1 MILSSQK
8 DTPHLIILFVNIKI
22 LLFMLLLGHVDI
34 IMFFTYIAENVYI
47 ILIGEKCV
55 SKIHDVAKR
64 ANVSIATVS
73 RVLNP
78 GGHKVNPETAEKVR
92 EAVKE
97 LDYRPNA
104 LARALQMKKTMT
116 IGVIIPDISNHYYAE
131 IVRGIQSAADGAGY
145 NIILQNTDRDQD
157 QIVKSIYLLREK
169 IVDGIIFSGGTIN
182 GYEPLSALKEL
193 RDRVVVIGR
202 HDVDFP
208 AIMVDNIA
216 GATLAIEH
224 LIDAGHSR
232 IGLIGWS
239 ESSTTAKDRL
249 SGYKNAL
256 AQNSCHFDES
266 LVCQG
271 SLTPKSGYIQAKILL
286 SQDKKPTA
294 IFAGNDQ
301 MAFGVIY
308 AAVEMG
314 LRVPEDLAVIGFDNI
329 PLSSFFVPPLSTI
342 EVPMSTLGSDSME
355 TLIGLIAGEQVPRIK
370 LHETKLIVRKST
382 LNK

>member
-1 MILSSQK
+1 M
-8 DTPHLIILFVNIKI
+8 
-22 LLFMLLLGHVDI
+22 
-34 IMFFTYIAENVYI
+34 
-47 ILIGEKCV
+47 

-73 RVLNP
+73 RVVNP
-78 GGHKVNPETAEKVR
+78 GRHKVNPETAEKVR
-92 EAVKE
+92 AAVKE
-97 LDYRPNA
+97 LNYRPNA
-104 LARALQMKKTMT
+104 LARALQMKKSMT

-131 IVRGIQSAADGAGY
+131 IVGGIQGVADKAGY
-145 NIILQNTDRDQD
+145 NIILQNTDRDPD

-216 GATLAIEH
+216 GATLAVEH
-224 LIDAGHSR
+224 LIELGHSR

-239 ESSTTAKDRL
+239 ENSTTAKDRL

-256 AQNSCHFDES
+256 AQNSYPYDQS
-266 LVCQG
+266 LICQG
-271 SLTPKSGYIQAKILL
+271 SLTPESGYNQAKILL
-286 SQDKKPTA
+286 SRENRPSA

-301 MAFGVIY
+301 MAFGAVY
-308 AAVEMG
+308 AAIEMG

-342 EVPMSTLGSDSME
+342 AVPMSELGSDSME
-355 TLIGLIAGEQVPRIK
+355 TLMGLIAGEQVARIK
-370 LHETKLIVRKST
+370 LHKTKLIVRKST
-382 LNK
+382 LSK

>member
-1 MILSSQK
+1 M
-8 DTPHLIILFVNIKI
+8 
-22 LLFMLLLGHVDI
+22 
-34 IMFFTYIAENVYI
+34 
-47 ILIGEKCV
+47 
-55 SKIHDVAKR
+55 SKIYDVARR

-78 GGHKVNPETAEKVR
+78 GNHKVNAETAEKVR
-92 EAVKE
+92 QAVKE

-116 IGVIIPDISNHYYAE
+116 IGVVIPDISNHYYAE
-131 IVRGIQSAADGAGY
+131 IVRGIQSVADREGY
-145 NIILQNTDRDQD
+145 NIILQNTERNQD

-216 GATLAIEH
+216 GATIAVEH
-224 LIDAGHSR
+224 LIDTGHKR
-232 IGLIGWS
+232 IGLISWS
-239 ESSTTAKDRL
+239 ENSTTAKDRL
-249 SGYKNAL
+249 NGYKNAL
-256 AQNSCHFDES
+256 AQNSCHFEPS
-266 LVCQG
+266 LVRQG
-271 SLTPKSGYIQAKILL
+271 KLTPESGYHEAKNLL
-286 SQDKKPTA
+286 SQNKRPTA

-308 AAVEMG
+308 AAIEMG

-329 PLSSFFVPPLSTI
+329 PLSSFFVPSLSTI
-342 EVPMSTLGSDSME
+342 EVPMFTLGSDSME
-355 TLIGLIAGEQVPRIK
+355 TLVRLIATEKISRIK
-370 LHETKLIVRKST
+370 LHKTKLIVREST

>member
-1 MILSSQK
+1 M
-8 DTPHLIILFVNIKI
+8 
-22 LLFMLLLGHVDI
+22 
-34 IMFFTYIAENVYI
+34 
-47 ILIGEKCV
+47 
-55 SKIHDVAKR
+55 SKIHDVAKL

-73 RVLNP
+73 RVLNES
-78 GGHKVNPETAEKVR
+78 GHKVSSETAEKVR
-92 EAVKE
+92 QAVKE

-131 IVRGIQSAADGAGY
+131 IVRGIQSVADRTGY
-145 NIILQNTDRDQD
+145 NIILQNTDRNQD

-169 IVDGIIFSGGTIN
+169 IVDGIIFSGGTIH

-202 HDVDFP
+202 HDVNFP

-216 GATLAIEH
+216 GATIAVEH
-224 LIDAGHSR
+224 LIEKGHRR

-239 ESSTTAKDRL
+239 EHSTTAKDRL
-249 SGYKNAL
+249 SGYKSAL
-256 AQNSCHFDES
+256 AQNSCPFEPA
-266 LVCQG
+266 LIRQG
-271 SLTPKSGYIQAKILL
+271 NLSPESGYKEAKILL
-286 SQDKKPTA
+286 SQDKPPTA

-308 AAVEMG
+308 AAIEMG

-342 EVPMSTLGSDSME
+342 QVPMFTLGAESME
-355 TLIGLIAGEQVPRIK
+355 TLVSLMAGEDVPRIK
-370 LHETKLIVRKST
+370 LHKTNLVVRQST
-382 LNK
+382 RNNILFPVDKKDTVV

>member
-1 MILSSQK
+1 M
-8 DTPHLIILFVNIKI
+8 
-22 LLFMLLLGHVDI
+22 
-34 IMFFTYIAENVYI
+34 
-47 ILIGEKCV
+47 
-55 SKIHDVAKR
+55 SKIHDVAKL

-78 GGHKVNPETAEKVR
+78 GNHKVNAQTAENVR
-92 EAVKE
+92 QAVKE

-131 IVRGIQSAADGAGY
+131 IVRGIQSVADREGY
-145 NIILQNTDRDQD
+145 NIILQNTDRNQD

-216 GATLAIEH
+216 GATIAIEH
-224 LIDAGHSR
+224 LIDVGHKR
-232 IGLIGWS
+232 IGFIGWS
-239 ESSTTAKDRL
+239 EDSTTAKDRL

-256 AQNSCHFDES
+256 AQNSCHFEPS
-266 LVCQG
+266 LIRHG
-271 SLTPKSGYIQAKILL
+271 KLTPASGCQEAEVLL
-286 SQDKKPTA
+286 SQEKRPTA

-308 AAVEMG
+308 AAIEMG

-329 PLSSFFVPPLSTI
+329 PLSSFFVPSLSTI
-342 EVPMSTLGSDSME
+342 EVPMFTLGTDSME
-355 TLIGLIAGEQVPRIK
+355 SLVRLMAGEQVSRIK
-370 LHETKLIVRKST
+370 LHKTKLIVRNST
-382 LNK
+382 QNK

>member
-1 MILSSQK
+1 M
-8 DTPHLIILFVNIKI
+8 
-22 LLFMLLLGHVDI
+22 
-34 IMFFTYIAENVYI
+34 
-47 ILIGEKCV
+47 
-55 SKIHDVAKR
+55 SKIHDVARR

-78 GGHKVNPETAEKVR
+78 GSHKVNAETAEKVR
-92 EAVKE
+92 QAVKE

-131 IVRGIQSAADGAGY
+131 IVRGIQSVADREGY
-145 NIILQNTDRDQD
+145 NIILQNTDRNQD

-216 GATLAIEH
+216 GATIAVEH
-224 LIDAGHSR
+224 LIDTGHQR

-239 ESSTTAKDRL
+239 EESTTAKDRL

-256 AQNSCHFDES
+256 AQNSCQFEPS
-266 LVCQG
+266 LVRHG
-271 SLTPKSGYIQAKILL
+271 KLTPASGCQEAKILL
-286 SQDKKPTA
+286 TQDNRPTA

-329 PLSSFFVPPLSTI
+329 PLSSFFVPSLSTI
-342 EVPMSTLGSDSME
+342 EVPMFTLGSDSME
-355 TLIGLIAGEQVPRIK
+355 TLVRLIAGEQISRIK
-370 LHETKLIVRKST
+370 LHKTRLIVRKST
-382 LNK
+382 LNR

>member
-1 MILSSQK
+1 
-8 DTPHLIILFVNIKI
+8 
-22 LLFMLLLGHVDI
+22 
-34 IMFFTYIAENVYI
+34 
-47 ILIGEKCV
+47 V
-55 SKIHDVAKR
+55 SKIHDVARR

-78 GGHKVNPETAEKVR
+78 GNHKVSAETAEKVR
-92 EAVKE
+92 QAVKE

-131 IVRGIQSAADGAGY
+131 IVRGIQSVADREGY
-145 NIILQNTDRDQD
+145 NIILQNTDRNQD

-216 GATLAIEH
+216 GATIAVEH
-224 LIDAGHSR
+224 LIDAGHKR
-232 IGLIGWS
+232 IGVISWS
-239 ESSTTAKDRL
+239 EDSTTAKDRL

-256 AQNSCHFDES
+256 AQNSCHFEPS
-266 LVCQG
+266 LIRQG
-271 SLTPKSGYIQAKILL
+271 QLTPASGCHEAKVLL
-286 SQDKKPTA
+286 SQDKRPTA
-294 IFAGNDQ
+294 IFAGNDL

-342 EVPMSTLGSDSME
+342 EVPMFTLGSDSME
-355 TLIGLIAGEQVPRIK
+355 TLVKLIAGEQTSRIK
-370 LHETKLIVRKST
+370 LHKTRLIIRKST

>member
-1 MILSSQK
+1 M
-8 DTPHLIILFVNIKI
+8 
-22 LLFMLLLGHVDI
+22 
-34 IMFFTYIAENVYI
+34 
-47 ILIGEKCV
+47 

-78 GGHKVNPETAEKVR
+78 GEHKVAPETAKKVR
-92 EAVKE
+92 EAVAE

-131 IVRGIQSAADGAGY
+131 IVRGIQSVADRAGY
-145 NIILQNTDRDQD
+145 NIILQNTDRDPD

-216 GATLAIEH
+216 GATLAVEH

-232 IGLIGWS
+232 IGLIGLS
-239 ESSTTAKDRL
+239 ADSTTAKDRL
-249 SGYKNAL
+249 SGYRNAL
-256 AQNSCHFDES
+256 AQSSCPYDES
-266 LVCQG
+266 LICQG
-271 SLTPKSGYIQAKILL
+271 SMTPESGYHQAKKLL
-286 SQDKKPTA
+286 SQENSPTA

-301 MAFGVIY
+301 MAFGAIY
-308 AAVEMG
+308 AAIEMG

-342 EVPMSTLGSDSME
+342 EVPMSTLGADSMA
-355 TLIGLIAGEQVPRIK
+355 TLMGLIAGEQVSRIK
-370 LHETKLIVRKST
+370 LHKTKLIVRKST

>member
-1 MILSSQK
+1 M
-8 DTPHLIILFVNIKI
+8 
-22 LLFMLLLGHVDI
+22 
-34 IMFFTYIAENVYI
+34 
-47 ILIGEKCV
+47 
-55 SKIHDVAKR
+55 SKIHDVAKL

-78 GGHKVNPETAEKVR
+78 GEHKVNPETAKKVR

-104 LARALQMKKTMT
+104 LARALQTKKTMT

-131 IVRGIQSAADGAGY
+131 IVRGIQSVADRAGY
-145 NIILQNTDRDQD
+145 NIILQNTDRDQA
-157 QIVKSIYLLREK
+157 QIVKSIYLLREN

-208 AIMVDNIA
+208 AILVDNIA
-216 GATLAIEH
+216 GATLAVEH
-224 LIDAGHSR
+224 LIDVGHSR

-239 ESSTTAKDRL
+239 ENSTTAEDRL

-266 LVCQG
+266 LICQG
-271 SLTPKSGYIQAKILL
+271 NLTPESGYNQAKILL
-286 SQDKKPTA
+286 SQENRPTA
-294 IFAGNDQ
+294 IFAGNDL
-301 MAFGVIY
+301 MAFGIIY
-308 AAVEMG
+308 AAIEMG

-342 EVPMSTLGSDSME
+342 EVPMSALGSDSME
-355 TLIGLIAGEQVPRIK
+355 TLIGLIAGEQVSRIK
-370 LHETKLIVRKST
+370 LHKTRLIIRKST

>member
-1 MILSSQK
+1 M
-8 DTPHLIILFVNIKI
+8 
-22 LLFMLLLGHVDI
+22 
-34 IMFFTYIAENVYI
+34 
-47 ILIGEKCV
+47 
-55 SKIHDVAKR
+55 SKIHDVARR

-78 GGHKVNPETAEKVR
+78 GNHKVNAETAEKVR
-92 EAVKE
+92 QAVKE

-131 IVRGIQSAADGAGY
+131 IVRGIQSVADREGY
-145 NIILQNTDRDQD
+145 NIILQNTDRNQD

-216 GATLAIEH
+216 GATIAVEH
-224 LIDAGHSR
+224 LIDAGHKR
-232 IGLIGWS
+232 IGVISWS
-239 ESSTTAKDRL
+239 EDSTTAKDRL

-256 AQNSCHFDES
+256 AQNSCHFEPS
-266 LVCQG
+266 LIRQG
-271 SLTPKSGYIQAKILL
+271 QLTPESGC
-286 SQDKKPTA
+286 
-294 IFAGNDQ
+294 N
-301 MAFGVIY
+301 
-308 AAVEMG
+308 
-314 LRVPEDLAVIGFDNI
+314 
-329 PLSSFFVPPLSTI
+329 
-342 EVPMSTLGSDSME
+342 EV
-355 TLIGLIAGEQVPRIK
+355 
-370 LHETKLIVRKST
+370 
-382 LNK
+382 LN

>member
-1 MILSSQK
+1 M
-8 DTPHLIILFVNIKI
+8 
-22 LLFMLLLGHVDI
+22 
-34 IMFFTYIAENVYI
+34 
-47 ILIGEKCV
+47 

-73 RVLNP
+73 RVVNP
-78 GGHKVNPETAEKVR
+78 GRHKVNPETAEKVR

-131 IVRGIQSAADGAGY
+131 IVRGIQGVADRAGY
-145 NIILQNTDRDQD
+145 NIILQNTDRDPD

-216 GATLAIEH
+216 GATLAVEH
-224 LIDAGHSR
+224 LIEVGHSR

-239 ESSTTAKDRL
+239 ESSTTANDRL

-256 AQNSCHFDES
+256 AQNSCPYDQS
-266 LVCQG
+266 LICQG
-271 SLTPKSGYIQAKILL
+271 SLTPESGYNQAKILL
-286 SQDKKPTA
+286 SQENRPTA
-294 IFAGNDQ
+294 LFAGNDQ
-301 MAFGVIY
+301 MAFGAIY
-308 AAVEMG
+308 AAIEMG
-314 LRVPEDLAVIGFDNI
+314 LRVPEDLGVIGFDNI

-342 EVPMSTLGSDSME
+342 AVPMSALGSDSME
-355 TLIGLIAGEQVPRIK
+355 TLMGLIAGEQVSRIK
-370 LHETKLIVRKST
+370 LHQTKLIVRKST

>member
-1 MILSSQK
+1 M
-8 DTPHLIILFVNIKI
+8 
-22 LLFMLLLGHVDI
+22 
-34 IMFFTYIAENVYI
+34 
-47 ILIGEKCV
+47 
-55 SKIHDVAKR
+55 SKIHDVAR
-64 ANVSIATVS
+64 LANVSIATVS

-78 GGHKVNPETAEKVR
+78 GSHKVNTETAEKVR
-92 EAVKE
+92 QAVKE

-131 IVRGIQSAADGAGY
+131 IVRGIQRVAEREGY
-145 NIILQNTDRDQD
+145 NIILQNTERNQD

-193 RDRVVVIGR
+193 RNRVVVIGR

-216 GATLAIEH
+216 GATIAVEH
-224 LIDAGHSR
+224 LIDAGHKR

-239 ESSTTAKDRL
+239 EDSTTAKDRL

-256 AQNSCHFDES
+256 AQNSCHFEPS
-266 LVCQG
+266 LIRQG
-271 SLTPKSGYIQAKILL
+271 QLTPESGYNEAKELL
-286 SQDKKPTA
+286 SQGKRPTA

-308 AAVEMG
+308 AAIEMG

-329 PLSSFFVPPLSTI
+329 PLCSFFVPPLSTI
-342 EVPMSTLGSDSME
+342 EVPMFTLGSDSME
-355 TLIGLIAGEQVPRIK
+355 TLVSLISGEQTPRIK
-370 LHETKLIVRKST
+370 LHKTKLIIRKST
-382 LNK
+382 LNN

>member
-1 MILSSQK
+1 M
-8 DTPHLIILFVNIKI
+8 
-22 LLFMLLLGHVDI
+22 
-34 IMFFTYIAENVYI
+34 
-47 ILIGEKCV
+47 

-73 RVLNP
+73 RVVNP
-78 GGHKVNPETAEKVR
+78 GRHKVNPETAEKVR
-92 EAVKE
+92 AAVKE

-131 IVRGIQSAADGAGY
+131 IVRGIQGVADRAGY
-145 NIILQNTDRDQD
+145 NIILQNTDRDPD

-216 GATLAIEH
+216 GATLAVEH
-224 LIDAGHSR
+224 LIEMGHSR

-239 ESSTTAKDRL
+239 EKSTTAKDRL

-256 AQNSCHFDES
+256 AQNSCPYDQS
-266 LVCQG
+266 LICQG
-271 SLTPKSGYIQAKILL
+271 SLTPESGYNQAKILL
-286 SQDKKPTA
+286 SQENRPTA

-301 MAFGVIY
+301 MAFGAIY
-308 AAVEMG
+308 AAIEMG
-314 LRVPEDLAVIGFDNI
+314 LRVPEDIGVIGFDNI

-342 EVPMSTLGSDSME
+342 AVPMSALGSDSME
-355 TLIGLIAGEQVPRIK
+355 TLMGLIAGEQVSRMK
-370 LHETKLIVRKST
+370 LHQTKLIVRKST
-382 LNK
+382 FNK

>member
-1 MILSSQK
+1 M
-8 DTPHLIILFVNIKI
+8 
-22 LLFMLLLGHVDI
+22 
-34 IMFFTYIAENVYI
+34 
-47 ILIGEKCV
+47 

-73 RVLNP
+73 RVVNP
-78 GGHKVNPETAEKVR
+78 GRHKVNPETAEKVR
-92 EAVKE
+92 AAVKE

-131 IVRGIQSAADGAGY
+131 IVRGIQGVADRAGY
-145 NIILQNTDRDQD
+145 NIILQNTDRDPD

-193 RDRVVVIGR
+193 RERVVVIGR

-216 GATLAIEH
+216 GATLAVEH
-224 LIDAGHSR
+224 LIEMGHSR

-239 ESSTTAKDRL
+239 EKSTTAKDRL

-256 AQNSCHFDES
+256 AQNSCPYDQS
-266 LVCQG
+266 LICQG
-271 SLTPKSGYIQAKILL
+271 SLTPESGYNQAKILL
-286 SQDKKPTA
+286 SQENRPTA

-301 MAFGVIY
+301 MAFGAIY
-308 AAVEMG
+308 AAIEMG
-314 LRVPEDLAVIGFDNI
+314 LRVPEDIGVIGFDNI

-342 EVPMSTLGSDSME
+342 AVPMSALGSDSME
-355 TLIGLIAGEQVPRIK
+355 TLMGLIAGEQVSRMK
-370 LHETKLIVRKST
+370 LHQTKLIVRKST
-382 LNK
+382 FNK